1 MIFYHEQTY
10 HGLGLVMAQPNLA
23 FAILDVVVASFLTAG
38 GHSFCSVK
46 PINLKAKHIKSGSNR

>member
-1 MIFYHEQTY
+1 MIFY

-46 PINLKAKHIKSGSNR
+46 PINLKTKHIKSGSNR